1 MKTLTSFL
9 LVLLPF
15 LGLSQTKEYNT
26 KWSMEFQY
34 KNDSA
39 MSPNTSFDS
48 TWLFD
53 VSFKYVINTYNRFVT
68 KYTYSPVGQFDSLG
82 EFHLDPNPKINTSY
96 YEIIDVTDNG
106 YLCEVSNNGLKVAKI
121 HIWFCNNITDYNID
135 RFITYSDDGQIS
147 DEVPSSDDKVLI
159 EEVVYYSDPSV
170 VHSSYSVI
178 Q

>member
-1 MKTLTSFL
+1 MKTLASFL
-9 LVLLPF
+9 LVLLPL

-26 KWSMEFQY
+26 KWDMEFQY
-34 KNDSA
+34 KNDGA

-53 VSFKYVINTYNRFVT
+53 VSFKYSFNTYDRFVT

-82 EFHLDPNPKINTSY
+82 NFNLDPNPKVDTSY
-96 YEIIDVTDNG
+96 YEIVEVTDNG
-106 YLCEVSNNGLKVAKI
+106 YVCEVSNNGVKVAKI
-121 HIWFCNNITDYNID
+121 YLWFCNNITDYNID
-135 RFITYSDDGQIS
+135 GFLTYSDDGQIS
-147 DEVPSSDDKVLI
+147 NEVPSSNDKVLV
-159 EEVVYYSDPSV
+159 EEVVYYNNPSV

>member
-26 KWSMEFQY
+26 KWCMEFQY
-34 KNDSA
+34 KNDGA

-53 VSFKYVINTYNRFVT
+53 VSFKYNFNTYDRFVT

-82 EFHLDPNPKINTSY
+82 EFHLDPNPIIDTSY

-106 YLCEVSNNGLKVAKI
+106 YLCEVSNNGLKLAKI

-135 RFITYSDDGQIS
+135 SFLVYPNNDDVS
-147 DEVPSSDDKVLI
+147 KEVPSSDDKVLI